1 MKRRALAVVLL
12 VNVFSLGY
20 LLSLPLVAIA
30 AEEVLHDEEFLE
42 FLGSWDGEDD
52 EWLDLLDLAEM
63 RVNEESDTD
72 AGDVSEARKDED

>member
-1 MKRRALAVVLL
+1 MMKLRARAVVLL
-12 VNVFSLGY
+12 ANCY
-20 LLSLPLVAIA
+20 LLGLPLIAIA
-30 AEEVLHDEEFLE
+30 ADEVLYDEEFLE

-52 EWLDLLDLAEM
+52 GWLDLIDLAEM

>member
-1 MKRRALAVVLL
+1 MTKFRALAVGSLASIL
-12 VNVFSLGY
+12 SLGI
-20 LLSLPLVAIA
+20 PLIAIA
-30 AEEVLHDEEFLE
+30 ADEIFHDEEFLE